1 MARRLVLPALALLV
15 LAGCSTKR
23 YLTID
28 SDPPGARVWVNGKD
42 EGKTPATVEF
52 VHYGYFDVRL
62 EMPGYEAV
70 QTEVRLGSKIDG
82 YPIVDLPFE
91 LAVRRRGFAW
101 KATLQ
106 PIPATDDAALHEFLG
121 EARAFRQ
128 RTLEEAVPDA
138 PPTTSR
144 ARPSSPPP
152 RPGPEAATPR

>member
-23 YLTID
+23 YLTIE
-28 SDPPGARVWVNGKD
+28 SDPAGARVWVNGTD
-42 EGKTPATVEF
+42 EGTTPATVEF

-62 EMPGYEAV
+62 EMAGYEAV
-70 QTEVRLGSKIDG
+70 QAEVVVPSKIDG

-106 PIPATDDAALHEFLG
+106 RIPSSDDAALQSFLG
-121 EARAFRQ
+121 EAEAFRE
-128 RTLEEAVPDA
+128 RTRKEAVPDA
-138 PPTTSR
+138 PPPT
-144 ARPSSPPP
+144 PGP
-152 RPGPEAATPR
+152 RPRNEVATPR